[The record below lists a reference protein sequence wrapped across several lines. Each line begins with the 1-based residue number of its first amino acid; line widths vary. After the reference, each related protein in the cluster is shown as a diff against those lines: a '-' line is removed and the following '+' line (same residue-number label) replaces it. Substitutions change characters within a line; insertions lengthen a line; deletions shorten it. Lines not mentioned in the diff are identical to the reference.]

1 VEVIVPGRFKAA
13 HPRHRADYFDDP
25 KPRPMAAGIELGGLR
40 ADGTEFPAE
49 ISLSGIDTDEGP
61 IAIAAI
67 RDVTDRKARRG
78 GRTAGKSGGSATS
91 QAKSDFLSRMSHEL
105 RTPLNSILGFG
116 QLLNLDDLTER
127 QRSSVDQILYGGE
140 HLLDLSTRSSRS
152 NRSSPAASNSHPSP
166 CTSGRH

>member
-1 VEVIVPGRFKAA
+1 
-13 HPRHRADYFDDP
+13 
-25 KPRPMAAGIELGGLR
+25 
-40 ADGTEFPAE
+40 
-49 ISLSGIDTDEGP
+49 LSGIDTDEGP

-67 RDVTDRKARRG
+67 RDVTDRKAGEEDARLARVEAA
-78 GRTAGKSGGSATS
+78 RAS

-140 HLLDLSTRSSRS
+140 HLLDLINESSRIQQIES
-152 NRSSPAASNSHPSP
+152 AASNSHPSP
-166 CTSGRH
+166 CTRADH